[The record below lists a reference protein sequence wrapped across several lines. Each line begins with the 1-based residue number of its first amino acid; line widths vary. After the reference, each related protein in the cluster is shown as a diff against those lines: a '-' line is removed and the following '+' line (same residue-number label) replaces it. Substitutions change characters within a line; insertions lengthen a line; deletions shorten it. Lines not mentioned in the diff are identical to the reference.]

1 MIVELNENKRESQM
15 SNITIAIQNIGLSM
29 KSFFSLCKPRVTS
42 LIVFTAIIGMYM
54 AKPAAATMY
63 WPLLIATTIGI
74 AFASGAA
81 AAFNCLIEHKIDAI
95 MARTRA
101 RALPT
106 GQVSS
111 TQTTIFATILGST
124 GLAILYFYVNPLTMW
139 LTFATFVGYA
149 VIYTVFLKPATPM
162 NIVIGGA
169 SGAMPPILGWAA
181 VNNTVSPE
189 SLIMFLIIFAW
200 TPPHFWALAL
210 YRREEYA
217 KVGMPML
224 PVTHGEAFTLLHILL
239 YTVILVA
246 VSLMPYGLGM
256 SGLLYLVSTI
266 ILDAIFMAY
275 VIGLYRKYSDDLAKR
290 TFKYSIIYLTLLFAA
305 LMIDH
310 YLVF

>member
-1 MIVELNENKRESQM
+1 LSVSSLVQLESFGA
-15 SNITIAIQNIGLSM
+15 SVKNFYA
-29 KSFFSLCKPRVTS
+29 LCKPRVTS
-42 LIVFTAIIGMYM
+42 LIVFTAIIGMFM
-54 AKPAAATMY
+54 ATPGMVP
-63 WPLLIATTIGI
+63 WGLLVATTVGI
-74 AFASGAA
+74 AFSSGAA
-81 AAFNCLIEHKIDAI
+81 AAFNCLIEHKIDAM
-95 MARTRA
+95 MARTRG
-101 RALPT
+101 RPLPT
-106 GQVSS
+106 GQVSNKE
-111 TQTTIFATILGST
+111 TMVFATVLGLT
-124 GLAILYFYVNPLTMW
+124 GLAILYYFVNPLTMW

-149 VIYTVFLKPATPM
+149 VIYTIFLKPATPM

-256 SGLLYLVSTI
+256 SSLTYLVCAV
-266 ILDAIFMAY
+266 ILDAIFLAY

-290 TFKYSIIYLTLLFAA
+290 TFKYSIIYLSLIFAA
-305 LMIDH
+305 LLLDH
-310 YLVF
+310 YFQFSL

>member
-1 MIVELNENKRESQM
+1 MIIELNENKRESQM
-15 SNITIAIQNIGLSM
+15 SNYATALQNIGLSF

-54 AKPAAATMY
+54 AKPAAVTMY

-111 TQTTIFATILGST
+111 TQTTIFASILGGA

-239 YTVILVA
+239 YTIILVA

-256 SGLLYLVSTI
+256 SGFVYLVSTI

-290 TFKYSIIYLTLLFAA
+290 TFKYSLIYLTLLFAA
-305 LMIDH
+305 LLVDH
-310 YLVF
+310 YWMV